1 MNRRGV
7 VVLVFCACH
16 ATPVEPS
23 VATVTGHVAV
33 DPAAG
38 PAAGPATTRG
48 ALFVSWLTEAEKP
61 AFDQG
66 RPSAR
71 LVRDLLARGVVTSDV
86 DAAQNAAFTL
96 PAGRGRIALIAALDV
111 GHLGLPAIQGEGKG
125 TLLGATAVFDNGP
138 AGAAAP
144 VIALA
149 SHPRPERPESC
160 QGDRLTLERIE
171 APEVAGTVGN
181 PTSRRACVSVPRGYA
196 EHPERHYPVVYGLP
210 GLMSTDAAVVPGYR
224 LELDDTIV
232 VGVDTSTKTGSTY
245 LVDSP
250 TSGKWD
256 TFFTKDLIPYID
268 AHYRTLPRREARAVV
283 GHSTGGFNAVSYGLR
298 HPELIGVIGA
308 SSPDG
313 LDLPAWFE
321 TGTGTVRPW
330 LPGWARVEHGLGG
343 AGQFISYAA
352 DWSPSASGYDWPF
365 DDAGHLIDGVLAR
378 WLANSPSTW
387 VRDPARVAALRPL
400 SGHIYLAVGDSD
412 EFDLYPPT
420 AAFSKTLTEAGI
432 AHELMVSH
440 GGHGNRP
447 QHLAAIAKFSAAKL
461 EPAK

>member
-1 MNRRGV
+1 MRRCGL

-16 ATPVEPS
+16 PSVPAAPS

-38 PAAGPATTRG
+38 PASTRG
-48 ALFVSWLTEAEKP
+48 ALFVSWLTDAEK
-61 AFDQG
+61 AALDQG
-66 RPSAR
+66 KAQIG
-71 LVRDLLARGVVTSDV
+71 LLRDLVGRGVVARDV

-96 PAGRGRIALIAALDV
+96 PAGRGRIALVAALDV
-111 GHLGLPAIQGEGKG
+111 GHVGLPVVQGEGKD
-125 TLLGATAVFDNGP
+125 TLVGSTAVFDNGP

-144 VIALA
+144 VITLE
-149 SHPRPERPESC
+149 HRPPRERPEAC

-181 PTSRRACVSVPRGYA
+181 PTSRRACVRVPRGYA
-196 EHPERHYPVVYGLP
+196 EHPERHYPVIYGLP
-210 GLMSTDAAVVPGYR
+210 GLMSTDAAVVPGYQ
-224 LELDDTIV
+224 LDPDDTIV

-245 LVDSP
+245 LIDSP
-250 TSGKWD
+250 ISGQWD
-256 TFFTKDLIPYID
+256 TFFTQDLIPYVD
-268 AHYRTLPRREARAVV
+268 AHYRTLPHREARAVV

-298 HPELIGVIGA
+298 HPALIGVIGA

-313 LDLPAWFE
+313 LDLPVWF
-321 TGTGTVRPW
+321 GTGSVKPW
-330 LPGWARVEHGLGG
+330 ILGFARVEHGLGG

-365 DDAGHLIDGVLAR
+365 DASDHVIDGVMAR
-378 WLANSPSTW
+378 WVANSPTTW
-387 VRDPARVAALRPL
+387 VRDPARAAALKPL

-432 AHELMVSH
+432 ANELMVTH

-447 QHLAAIAKFSAAKL
+447 QHLVAIAKFCAAKL

>member
-1 MNRRGV
+1 VNRHG
-7 VVLVFCACH
+7 LVALLFCACDTTS
-16 ATPVEPS
+16 APPSAELS

-33 DPAAG
+33 DPS
-38 PAAGPATTRG
+38 AGPATTRG
-48 ALFVSWLTEAEKP
+48 SLFVSWLTEAEKTS
-61 AFDQG
+61 FDQG
-66 RPSAR
+66 RPSIV
-71 LVRDLLARGVVTSDV
+71 LVRDLIARGVVVRDV
-86 DAAQNAAFTL
+86 DAAQHAAFTL

-111 GHLGLPAIQGEGKG
+111 SHVGLAAIQGAGNG

-149 SHPRPERPESC
+149 SHPSPERPEAC
-160 QGDRLTLERIE
+160 QGGGLTLERIE

-181 PTSRRACVSVPRGYA
+181 PTSRRACVRVPHGYA
-196 EHPERHYPVVYGLP
+196 EHPERHYPVIYGLP
-210 GLMSTDAAVVPGYR
+210 GLLSTDSAVVPGYH
-224 LELDDTIV
+224 LDLDDTIV
-232 VGVDTSTKTGSTY
+232 VGVDTSTRTGSTY

-250 TSGKWD
+250 TSGQWD
-256 TFFTKDLIPYID
+256 TFLTKDLIPYID
-268 AHYRTLPRREARAVV
+268 AHYRTLPHREARAVV

-313 LDLPAWFE
+313 LDLPVWFGS
-321 TGTGTVRPW
+321 GTIKPW
-330 LPGWARVEHGLGG
+330 MLGFARVERGLGG
-343 AGQFISYAA
+343 AGQFNSYAA
-352 DWSPSASGYDWPF
+352 DWSPTASGYDWPF
-365 DDAGHLIDGVLAR
+365 DDSGHLIDRVLAR
-378 WLANSPSTW
+378 WLDHSPTTW
-387 VRDPARVAALRPL
+387 VRDPTRVAAMKPF

-432 AHELMVSH
+432 ANELLVTH
-440 GGHGNRP
+440 GGHSNRVL
-447 QHLAAIAKFSAAKL
+447 HLAAIAKFCAAKL

>member
-1 MNRRGV
+1 MHRRGV
-7 VVLVFCACH
+7 VALVFCACH
-16 ATPVEPS
+16 ATS
-23 VATVTGHVAV
+23 VSPPAPPASTVTGRVAV

-38 PAAGPATTRG
+38 PAPARG
-48 ALFVSWLTEAEKP
+48 ALFVSWLTEQEKQ
-61 AFDQG
+61 AFDHG
-66 RPSAR
+66 TSPLRV
-71 LVRDLLARGVVTSDV
+71 LRDLIVRGVVAGDIDT
-86 DAAQNAAFTL
+86 AKHAGFTL
-96 PAGRGRIALIAALDV
+96 PAGRGRIVLIAALDV
-111 GHLGLPAIQGEGKG
+111 GHVGLPAIQGEGKDTLVG
-125 TLLGATAVFDNGP
+125 TTAAFDNGP

-144 VIALA
+144 VIVLA
-149 SHPRPERPESC
+149 SRPRRERPESC
-160 QGDRLTLERIE
+160 QGDRRTLERIE

-181 PTSRRACVSVPRGYA
+181 PTSRRVCVLVPEGYA
-196 EHPERHYPVVYGLP
+196 EHPERHYPVIYGLP
-210 GLMSTDAAVVPGYR
+210 GLTSTDAAVVPGYQ
-224 LELDDTIV
+224 LDLPDTIV

-313 LDLPAWFE
+313 LDLPVWF
-321 TGTGTVRPW
+321 GTGEVRPW
-330 LPGWARVEHGLGG
+330 ILGFARVEHGLGG
-343 AGQFISYAA
+343 AGQFVSYAA

-365 DDAGHLIDGVLAR
+365 DASGHLIDSVVAR
-378 WLANSPSTW
+378 WIVNSPTTW
-387 VRDPARVAALRPL
+387 VRDPARVAALRPF
-400 SGHIYLAVGDSD
+400 SGHIYLAVGDTD

-432 AHELMVSH
+432 ANELLVTS

-447 QHLAAIAKFSAAKL
+447 QHLAAIVKFCAAKL

>member
-7 VVLVFCACH
+7 VVLVLFACH
-16 ATPVEPS
+16 TAS
-23 VATVTGHVAV
+23 VPPPAASTASVTGHVAV
-33 DPAAG
+33 DPAV
-38 PAAGPATTRG
+38 GPATTRG
-48 ALFVSWLTEAEKP
+48 TLFVSWLTEAEKHE
-61 AFDQG
+61 FDRG
-66 RPSAR
+66 AVSTR
-71 LVRDLLARGVVTSDV
+71 LVRDLVTRGMVISDV

-111 GHLGLPAIQGEGKG
+111 NHVGLPAIQGGGTG
-125 TLLGATAVFDNGP
+125 TLVGSTAVFDSGP

-144 VIALA
+144 VITLA
-149 SHPRPERPESC
+149 SHPPRERPEAC
-160 QGDRLTLERIE
+160 QGDRLTLEHIE

-181 PTSRRACVSVPRGYA
+181 PTSRRACVRVPEGYA
-196 EHPERHYPVVYGLP
+196 EHPERRYPVIYALP
-210 GLMSTDAAVVPGYR
+210 GLMSTDAAAVPGYQ
-224 LELDDTIV
+224 LDLHDTIV
-232 VGVDTSTKTGSTY
+232 AGVDTSTRTGSTY

-250 TSGKWD
+250 TTGKWD
-256 TFFTKDLIPYID
+256 TFFAKNLIPYID
-268 AHYRTLPRREARAVV
+268 AHYRTLPRREARAVI

-313 LDLPAWFE
+313 LDLPVWF
-321 TGTGTVRPW
+321 GTGEIKPW
-330 LPGWARVEHGLGG
+330 ILGFARVEHGLGG

-365 DDAGHLIDGVLAR
+365 DAAGHLIDGVLAR
-378 WLANSPSTW
+378 WIANSPTTW
-387 VRDPARVAALRPL
+387 VHDPARVAALKPF
-400 SGHIYLAVGDSD
+400 SGHIYLAVGDTD

-432 AHELMVSH
+432 ANDLLVTS

-447 QHLAAIAKFSAAKL
+447 QHLAAILKFCAAKL
-461 EPAK
+461 EPAN

>member
-1 MNRRGV
+1 M
-7 VVLVFCACH
+7 A
-16 ATPVEPS
+16 PS

-38 PAAGPATTRG
+38 PGATRG

-61 AFDQG
+61 ALDQG
-66 RPSAR
+66 RPSTM
-71 LVRDLLARGVVTSDV
+71 LLRDLLTRGVVVRDV
-86 DAAQNAAFTL
+86 DAAQNTAFAL

-111 GHLGLPAIQGEGKG
+111 GHVGIAVIQGAGNG
-125 TLLGATAVFDNGP
+125 TLVGSTAVFDNGP

-144 VIALA
+144 AIALA
-149 SHPRPERPESC
+149 SRPSRERPESC
-160 QGDRLTLERIE
+160 QGDRLALERIE

-181 PTSRRACVSVPRGYA
+181 PTSRRACVRVPRGYA
-196 EHPERHYPVVYGLP
+196 EHPERHYPVIYALP
-210 GLMSTDAAVVPGYR
+210 GLLSTDAAAVPGYQ
-224 LELDDTIV
+224 LDLDDTIV
-232 VGVDTSTKTGSTY
+232 VGIDTSTKTGSTY

-256 TFFTKDLIPYID
+256 TFFTTELIPYID
-268 AHYRTLPRREARAVV
+268 AHYRTLPHREARAVV

-298 HPELIGVIGA
+298 HPERIGVIGA

-313 LDLPAWFE
+313 LDLPVWF
-321 TGTGTVRPW
+321 GIGNVRPW
-330 LPGWARVEHGLGG
+330 LPGWARVEHDLGG

-365 DDAGHLIDGVLAR
+365 DASGHVIEGVMAR
-378 WLANSPSTW
+378 WVANSPTTW
-387 VRDPARVAALRPL
+387 VRDPARAAALKPF

-432 AHELMVSH
+432 ANELMVTH

-447 QHLAAIAKFSAAKL
+447 QHLAAIAKFCAAKL

>member
-1 MNRRGV
+1 MLRRV
-7 VVLVFCACH
+7 VVALALCACH
-16 ATPVEPS
+16 ATS
-23 VATVTGHVAV
+23 VSPPAPPAATVTGRVAV

-38 PAAGPATTRG
+38 PATARG

-61 AFDQG
+61 AYDRG
-66 RPSAR
+66 AASTR
-71 LVRDLLARGVVTSDV
+71 LLRDVVMRGVVIGDV
-86 DAAQNAAFTL
+86 DTAHNAAFTL

-111 GHLGLPAIQGEGKG
+111 GHVGLLAVLGAGKG
-125 TLLGATAVFDNGP
+125 TLVGSTAVFDNGP

-149 SHPRPERPESC
+149 SRPAPVRPETC
-160 QGDRLTLERIE
+160 QGDRRTLEHIE

-181 PTSRRACVSVPRGYA
+181 PTSRRACVRVPEGYA
-196 EHPERHYPVVYGLP
+196 EHPERHYPVIYGLP
-210 GLMSTDAAVVPGYR
+210 GLTSTDAAVIPGYQ
-224 LELDDTIV
+224 LDLPDTIV
-232 VGVDTSTKTGSTY
+232 VGVDTSTRTGSTY

-250 TSGKWD
+250 TTGKWD

-313 LDLPAWFE
+313 LDLPVWF
-321 TGTGTVRPW
+321 GTGAVKPW
-330 LPGWARVEHGLGG
+330 IAAFARVEHGLGG

-365 DDAGHLIDGVLAR
+365 DASGHLTDSVLAR
-378 WLANSPSTW
+378 WAANSPTTW
-387 VRDPARVAALRPL
+387 VRDPARVAALKPF
-400 SGHIYLAVGDSD
+400 SGHIYLAVGDAD

-432 AHELMVSH
+432 ANELLVTS

-447 QHLAAIAKFSAAKL
+447 QHLAAIARFCAAKL